1 MAMTKAEIRA
11 AECAARFEFDRE
23 KRKSFPV
30 LCGIDEAGRGP
41 WIGRVYAAAVVLD
54 DSVYIDGIND
64 SKKLSEKKREQL
76 FDEITEKAVSYSV
89 AFAEVEE
96 IEKLNILQATFL
108 AMKRAFDGL
117 EGLESIPD
125 LALVDGNG
133 VPSIECDI
141 ETVVKGDSV
150 SASIGAASILAKVS
164 RDRYVK
170 ELDKLYPEFGFA
182 SNKGY
187 GTAQHIAAL
196 KEYGVTP
203 VHRRSFLKKQ
213 EEKEGTFKEY
223 GKRDRTE

>member
-1 MAMTKAEIRA
+1 MTKAEIKA
-11 AECAARFEFDRE
+11 AECAARFEFDKE

-30 LCGIDEAGRGP
+30 ICGIDEAGRGP

-76 FDEITEKAVSYSV
+76 FDKITEKAVSYSV

-96 IEKLNILQATFL
+96 IEELNILQATFL

-117 EGLESIPD
+117 EGLKSAPD

-133 VPSIECDI
+133 APPVKCRVEA
-141 ETVVKGDSV
+141 VVKGDSV

-170 ELDKLYPEFGFA
+170 ELDRLYPEYGFA

-196 KEYGVTP
+196 REYGITP
-203 VHRRSFLKKQ
+203 VHRRSFLAKQ
-213 EEKEGTFKEY
+213 EEKLGKFAEY
-223 GKRDRTE
+223 AEKNNG

>member
-1 MAMTKAEIRA
+1 MTKAEIKA

-30 LCGIDEAGRGP
+30 ICGIDEAGRGP
-41 WIGRVYAAAVVLD
+41 WIGRVYAAAVVLED
-54 DSVYIDGIND
+54 GVYIDGIND

-76 FDEITEKAVSYSV
+76 FDEITEKALSYSV

-96 IEKLNILQATFL
+96 IEELNILRAAFL

-117 EGLESIPD
+117 EGLKSPPD

-133 VPSIECDI
+133 VPPIECPV

-170 ELDKLYPEFGFA
+170 ELDKLYPQFGFS

-187 GTAQHIAAL
+187 GTAQHIEAL
-196 KEYGVTP
+196 QKYGVTP
-203 VHRRSFLKKQ
+203 VHRRSFLAKQ
-213 EEKEGTFKEY
+213 EQKLGKFGVY
-223 GKRDRTE
+223 GDK